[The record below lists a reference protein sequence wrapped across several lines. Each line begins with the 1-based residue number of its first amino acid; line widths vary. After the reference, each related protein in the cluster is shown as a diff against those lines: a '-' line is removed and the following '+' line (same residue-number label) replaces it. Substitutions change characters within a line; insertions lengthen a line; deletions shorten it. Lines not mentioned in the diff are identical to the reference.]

1 MAFFGRKLKEKK
13 NEISDKFSLIVE
25 FNNAINLLRE
35 TALLGVSERLR
46 VVVAVNVKFYDIKKM
61 IRFNK
66 KNETIEERKKERKK
80 ERKQNEKYK

>member
-1 MAFFGRKLKEKK
+1 MRGFEFFFWLAFFGRKLKEKK

-46 VVVAVNVKFYDIKKM
+46 VVVAVNVNFM
-61 IRFNK
+61 IYLK
-66 KNETIEERKKERKK
+66 KNDKI
-80 ERKQNEKYK
+80 